1 MVNQQQIKECLKN
14 QIGIRKSADTN
25 MPVPSADLQNPK
37 SGLFLNSVHALISVD
52 NVWSMITAAGAI
64 KREDVI
70 TDTML
75 LNEYITNVSNDA
87 IVKLSNRIYVEK
99 QLNTY
104 SKSIFPDT
112 KLYDSPA
119 SIHDTL
125 EKQGR
130 FVGFML
136 MGKAADVSLAIKRF
150 STQFE
155 NENPE
160 LKFYLYKEGRKEPV
174 TILTVDCVKEYYAQ
188 WHEIDNVVLSPNE
201 SYFFGYY
208 EHDLT
213 GRALNKRISFVK
225 PPCSCEPIEYELWK
239 KWNRNLSIRA
249 IYVDSNTIKND
260 RTLWA
265 PGGEIYVDDYS
276 WGLNFVFSANCDIT
290 NIFCSNKQLLVDAL
304 ATQTGIMILEEMAN
318 SSRDNQQKNTLSQ
331 KAFYALDNKE
341 NHATGLLSQLEQKIK
356 VINLDFGSLNTACLP
371 CQNSGIV
378 YGTIY

>member
-1 MVNQQQIKECLKN
+1 MINQNQIRECLKG
-14 QIGIRKSADTN
+14 QVGIRKSSDTN
-25 MPVPSADLQNPK
+25 MPVPTLDLQNPK
-37 SGLFLNSVHALISVD
+37 SGLFLNSIHALISID
-52 NVWSMITAAGAI
+52 NIWSMITAAGPI
-64 KREDVI
+64 KRENGV

-75 LNEYITNVSNDA
+75 LNEYMSNVSNDA
-87 IVKLSNRIYVEK
+87 IIKLGNRIYVEK

-130 FVGFML
+130 FVGFLL
-136 MGKAADVSLAIKRF
+136 MGKAADISLAIKRF

-160 LKFYLYKEGRKEPV
+160 LKFYLYKEGTKDPIA
-174 TILTVDCVKEYYAQ
+174 TLTVDCVKEYYAQ
-188 WHEIDNVVLSPNE
+188 WHEVENVVLSPSE

-208 EHDLT
+208 EDDLN
-213 GRALNKRISFVK
+213 GRALNKRISFEK

-239 KWNRNLSIRA
+239 KWNRNLNIRA
-249 IYVDSNTIKND
+249 MYVDSNTIKSD

-304 ATQTGIMILEEMAN
+304 ATQIGIMILEEMAN